1 MAHSSTDRR
10 SAGCDLPRNV
20 RRLPRAGALSAHRW
34 LPGGSVQGILII
46 AVLFGVL
53 WFAMIRPQ
61 RAKVQAQQRL
71 LNTVEV
77 GDEILTVGG
86 IYGIVQEVEPD
97 EDGGDL
103 VVEIAEGIHVRIARK
118 ALATVIKPEDDDA
131 EEDADEDAEDVA
143 DAADDDVVDGD
154 AELVTDD
161 AQLPAGVAEVTNEGE
176 SVNPGA
182 AEAAPPSE
190 RS

>member
-1 MAHSSTDRR
+1 
-10 SAGCDLPRNV
+10 
-20 RRLPRAGALSAHRW
+20 
-34 LPGGSVQGILII
+34 VQGILII

-71 LNTVEV
+71 LSTVEV

-97 EDGGDL
+97 EEGGDL

-118 ALATVIKPEDDDA
+118 ALATVIKPEEDDDED
-131 EEDADEDAEDVA
+131 EEDDDEDD
-143 DAADDDVVDGD
+143 ADDDVVDGD
-154 AELVTDD
+154 AELVDD
-161 AQLPAGVAEVTNEGE
+161 EAQLPAGVAEVTNEGE
-176 SVNPGA
+176 TVNPGA
-182 AEAAPPSE
+182 AEPAAPSE

>member
-1 MAHSSTDRR
+1 
-10 SAGCDLPRNV
+10 
-20 RRLPRAGALSAHRW
+20 
-34 LPGGSVQGILII
+34 VQGILII

-118 ALATVIKPEDDDA
+118 ALATVIKPEEDDED
-131 EEDADEDAEDVA
+131 DADEDAA
-143 DAADDDVVDGD
+143 DGGDPADDDVVDGD

-161 AQLPAGVAEVTNEGE
+161 GQLPAGVAEVTNEGQ

-182 AEAAPPSE
+182 AEAAAPSE

>member
-1 MAHSSTDRR
+1 M
-10 SAGCDLPRNV
+10 
-20 RRLPRAGALSAHRW
+20 
-34 LPGGSVQGILII
+34 QGILII

-71 LNTVEV
+71 LSTVEV

-97 EDGGDL
+97 EEGGDL

-118 ALATVIKPEDDDA
+118 ALATVIKPEDDEDEDDDA
-131 EEDADEDAEDVA
+131 ADDDADGDDAD
-143 DAADDDVVDGD
+143 DDDVVDGD

-161 AQLPAGVAEVTNEGE
+161 AEPVAGVEEVTNEGE
-176 SVNPGA
+176 TVNPGA
-182 AEAAPPSE
+182 AEQAAPSE

>member
-1 MAHSSTDRR
+1 
-10 SAGCDLPRNV
+10 
-20 RRLPRAGALSAHRW
+20 
-34 LPGGSVQGILII
+34 VQGILII

-118 ALATVIKPEDDDA
+118 ALATVIKPEEDDD
-131 EEDADEDAEDVA
+131 EDDADEDAEDVA
-143 DAADDDVVDGD
+143 DAADDDIVDGD
-154 AELVTDD
+154 AALVTDD

-182 AEAAPPSE
+182 AEAAAPSE

>member
-1 MAHSSTDRR
+1 M
-10 SAGCDLPRNV
+10 
-20 RRLPRAGALSAHRW
+20 
-34 LPGGSVQGILII
+34 QGLLII
-46 AVLFGVL
+46 VLLFGVL

-71 LNTVEV
+71 LSTVEV

-131 EEDADEDAEDVA
+131 DEDADDVA
-143 DAADDDVVDGD
+143 DPTDDDVVDRD
-154 AELVTDD
+154 AELVDD
-161 AQLPAGVAEVTNEGE
+161 APQLPAGVAEVTNEGE
-176 SVNPGA
+176 TVNPGA
-182 AEAAPPSE
+182 AEPAAPSE

>member
-1 MAHSSTDRR
+1 MQR
-10 SAGCDLPRNV
+10 
-20 RRLPRAGALSAHRW
+20 
-34 LPGGSVQGILII
+34 ILII

-71 LNTVEV
+71 LSTVEV

-97 EDGGDL
+97 EEGGDL

-118 ALATVIKPEDDDA
+118 ALATVIKPEEEDDEDEEDDD
-131 EEDADEDAEDVA
+131 D
-143 DAADDDVVDGD
+143 ADDDVVDGD
-154 AELVTDD
+154 AELVEDE

-176 SVNPGA
+176 TVNPGA
-182 AEAAPPSE
+182 AEPAAPSE